1 MYLCLG
7 SYLALCALAA
17 SVGCAP
23 IMQDS
28 QDNAENGHSLITKIL
43 NDIPAAHKSWINIAS
58 MSLDEVD
65 KFQYLKEQLNFPA
78 APRLQ
83 LISDNFTL
91 HDCLSRISEGLSLH
105 KALLKVI
112 RKKMTSASA
121 EVNELLFDIRD
132 LALLVQKM
140 RTLAPAPAA
149 GAPPVRVISENRLEE
164 DLRPGLSSEYLV
176 KLAAHLTLLQLRQF
190 GQDVSR
196 SFQSMQD
203 GQTPTP

>member
-1 MYLCLG
+1 MYFP
-7 SYLALCALAA
+7 AV
-17 SVGCAP
+17 VGCAP

-43 NDIPAAHKSWINIAS
+43 NDIPAAHKSWINIAVRLAF
-58 MSLDEVD
+58 LDRSV
-65 KFQYLKEQLNFPA
+65 PCA
-78 APRLQ
+78 V
-83 LISDNFTL
+83 

-132 LALLVQKM
+132 LALLM

-196 SFQSMQD
+196 SFQTVYCLLLCVCKASMCSRVCLE
-203 GQTPTP
+203 